1 MIEFMKECRN
11 LCNRARTSGVS
22 KRMSEERDFDDF
34 YVGTVR
40 RTTLAVFA
48 MLGDMA
54 EAEDAVAEA
63 YLRAWARW
71 SSVSVMSDPAAW
83 VRTVAYRLK
92 VSAWRS
98 AVRRMAAYRRVGS
111 PPDMPE
117 LNPDHVALVAALQQL
132 PEVQRRAIVLHY
144 IAGLTIGEIAA
155 ETQTPDG
162 TVKARLSRG
171 RAKLAVLLADTEV
184 EKVMTDV

>member
-1 MIEFMKECRN
+1 MSGESEFDE
-11 LCNRARTSGVS
+11 
-22 KRMSEERDFDDF
+22 F

-63 YLRAWARW
+63 YTRAWARW
-71 SSVSVMSDPAAW
+71 SSVSVMSDPAGW

-98 AVRRMAAYRRVGS
+98 AVRRIAAHRRFGVV
-111 PPDMPE
+111 PDTPG
-117 LNPDHVALVAALQQL
+117 LNADHVAVVAALRQL
-132 PEVQRRAIVLHY
+132 PETQRRAIVLHHMV
-144 IAGLTIGEIAA
+144 GLTVQEVAVEVQA
-155 ETQTPDG
+155 PVG
-162 TVKARLSRG
+162 TVKARLVRG
-171 RAKLAVLLADTEV
+171 RAKLAALLADPET
-184 EKVMTDV
+184 EKVRTDV

>member
-1 MIEFMKECRN
+1 
-11 LCNRARTSGVS
+11 
-22 KRMSEERDFDDF
+22 MSDESDFDEF

-40 RTTLAVFA
+40 RVTLAVFA

-63 YLRAWARW
+63 YARAWTRW
-71 SSVSVMSDPAAW
+71 PSVSAMADPAAW

-98 AVRRMAAYRRVGS
+98 AVRRVAAHGRVGA
-111 PPDMPE
+111 PPDVPG
-117 LNPDHVALVAALQQL
+117 LTPDHVALVAALRAI
-132 PEVQRRAIVLHY
+132 PEAQRRAVVLHHVV
-144 IAGLTIGEIAA
+144 GLTVEEIAVEA
-155 ETQTPDG
+155 GVPAG

-171 RAKLAVLLADTEV
+171 RAKLADLL
-184 EKVMTDV
+184 TDDDPDDQDEHGALAASTSTNGKKTRNPVISDV